1 MPTNSKRDWL
11 EQHLRRALK
20 HLYDPDVLRKSP
32 LVSLLDIDR
41 RQGVA
46 FALRSA
52 LAEAIE
58 SHRPGQG
65 VPQDSGTWRIYQ
77 ILRHRFTEQLTQQ
90 EVAADLGL
98 SRRQLQREEKRAL
111 EVLADYLWTA
121 YHLDAKRPLL
131 AQLLQGD
138 EPEPVQATQGLT
150 PREEMESLTSSV
162 PSQLVRV
169 EEMIGEALDT
179 TTPLLE
185 SLGVSVDCTIPHGTL
200 TVFLKAPVVKQA
212 FVGLIDAA
220 ARCVPDGHIRVEVKE
235 IEKAVS
241 VCIYATAGSQSG
253 LLPWKEYAE
262 SLDMAR
268 ELIELCQGSLERT
281 DDVRQSSDSRQ
292 AQCEGFTIRVVL
304 PNADQ
309 LTVLVIDDNADAL
322 QLVQRYLS
330 GTGYRF
336 VGVQEAEEALV
347 LAEELLPHVIL
358 LDVMMPG
365 KDGWTLLGQLR
376 EHPKIQ
382 SIPIIVCTIL
392 PQEQLALTLG
402 AAEFVRKPIS
412 RSELLSV
419 LNRQIARPPRGF
431 Y

>member
-253 LLPWKEYAE
+253 LLPWWPE
-262 SLDMAR
+262 
-268 ELIELCQGSLERT
+268 
-281 DDVRQSSDSRQ
+281 
-292 AQCEGFTIRVVL
+292 
-304 PNADQ
+304 N
-309 LTVLVIDDNADAL
+309 
-322 QLVQRYLS
+322 
-330 GTGYRF
+330 
-336 VGVQEAEEALV
+336 
-347 LAEELLPHVIL
+347 
-358 LDVMMPG
+358 
-365 KDGWTLLGQLR
+365 
-376 EHPKIQ
+376 
-382 SIPIIVCTIL
+382 
-392 PQEQLALTLG
+392 
-402 AAEFVRKPIS
+402 
-412 RSELLSV
+412 
-419 LNRQIARPPRGF
+419 
-431 Y
+431 